1 MAMAY
6 PGETS
11 YEKHEWHPRGLI
23 LEALQHCKWP
33 GRISFNLAVCFC
45 WEVLVSSVWYF
56 LGEDQGYS
64 QAYDLL
70 KDIKCVSI
78 CGIGKEKDCTNVLKE
93 W

>member
-11 YEKHEWHPRGLI
+11 YEKHGRHPRGQI

-33 GRISFNLAVCFC
+33 GRLSFNLAVCFC

-64 QAYDLL
+64 QAYD
-70 KDIKCVSI
+70 
-78 CGIGKEKDCTNVLKE
+78 
-93 W
+93 